1 LKVAIY
7 ARVSTEDQTTEN
19 QTADIVRWLSA
30 HNISNEDVVWYR
42 ENESAWKLNHQAEL
56 SRLLRDLR
64 TGRRKFDV
72 LLVWALDRLSRQGI
86 VPLISMLNSLR
97 SYGCLISSCKEPWL
111 SPENNMQEA
120 FVAFIAWAA
129 KFESDRKS
137 ERVKASHERARSKG
151 VHIGRPKGK
160 KDSTSHPRRK
170 SGYYERWAGKKLPA
184 ENGG

>member
-1 LKVAIY
+1 MKVAIY
-7 ARVSTEDQTTEN
+7 ARVSTDDQTTEN
-19 QTADIVRWLSA
+19 QTADIKRWLES
-30 HNISNEDVVWYR
+30 HNVPDESITWYR
-42 ENESAWKLNHQAEL
+42 ENESAWKLNHQREL
-56 SRLLRDLR
+56 AHLLRDLR
-64 TGRRKFDV
+64 TGKRKFDE

-86 VPLISMLNSLR
+86 VPLISLLNSLR
-97 SYGCLISSCKEPWL
+97 SYGCLIASCKEPWL

-160 KDSTSHPRRK
+160 KDKASHPRRK
-170 SGYYERWAGKKLPA
+170 SGYYERWSGKKVSDK
-184 ENGG
+184 NGG